1 MKSCV
6 SFCQKNMEY
15 ELNVGSNEYVA
26 AESLLIFH
34 DKKLKNITKR
44 HGYKYIIWSHIT
56 FNLKVPISS
65 EHGWFCEQNRV
76 KLSKI

>member
-44 HGYKYIIWSHIT
+44 HGYKYII
-56 FNLKVPISS
+56 
-65 EHGWFCEQNRV
+65 
-76 KLSKI
+76 